1 MVSVFKEGW
10 RGGGDGGV
18 EVMQRWRGW
27 RGWRDGGEQRD
38 GPDAVVQLRH
48 VRRVASA
55 SLAWSKVHLADTLY
69 ISFTLIIKAELH

>member
-10 RGGGDGGV
+10 RSGGDGGDAEV
-18 EVMQRWRGW
+18 EGMRGW
-27 RGWRDGGEQRD
+27 GDGGEQRD

>member
-10 RGGGDGGV
+10 RSGGDGGM
-18 EVMQRWRGW
+18 EVMRGW
-27 RGWRDGGEQRD
+27 GDGGEQRD
-38 GPDAVVQLRH
+38 GPDAVAQPRH

>member
-1 MVSVFKEGW
+1 ME
-10 RGGGDGGV
+10 
-18 EVMQRWRGW
+18 RWRGW
-27 RGWRDGGEQRD
+27 GDGGDAEVMRGWGDGGEQRD